1 MTDVPHLHDGPDG
14 PSAPA
19 ASATPGPRARI
30 IDRGYRAYRG
40 PRTGVKGAMVT
51 VWRQSV
57 QRALGIRRSAWAKVL
72 PVASV
77 AISYVPAIVFIGLV
91 ALLPSGDVAELDVPT
106 YGEYFPFI
114 QSALILFV
122 AFVGPEILCPDRRT
136 GMLGIYLA
144 SPLRRDTYLL
154 AKALATASVLALV
167 TIGPPLLML
176 VAYVIQGVGPD
187 GPVAVASTL
196 ARIVGSGALLAVL
209 FTSVAMGVSSLTD
222 RKAFATA
229 GLLLVIVMSSFF
241 VGVTVEAAELDRNL
255 YAASLITGPFTLV
268 ELVHGEAPGISGVT
282 LPAAVGFLLA
292 WTFVGAFVCRTRYQ
306 QLQVTS

>member
-1 MTDVPHLHDGPDG
+1 MTDIPHLRGPG
-14 PSAPA
+14 GAPA
-19 ASATPGPRARI
+19 PAGPVSNRPRARI

-40 PRTGVKGAMVT
+40 PRTGVKGAMGT

-57 QRALGIRRSAWAKVL
+57 QRALGIRRSAWAKIL

-91 ALLPSGDVAELDVPT
+91 ALLPSDDVDQLDVPT

-167 TIGPPLLML
+167 TVGPPLLML
-176 VAYVIQGVGPD
+176 VAYVLQGVGPD

-196 ARIVGSGALLAVL
+196 ARIVGSGTLLAVL
-209 FTSVAMGVSSLTD
+209 FTAVAMGVSSLTD

-229 GLLLVIVMSSFF
+229 GLLLVILMSSFF

-255 YAASLITGPFTLV
+255 HAASLITGPFSLV
-268 ELVHGEAPGISGVT
+268 ELVHGETTAISGVT
-282 LPAAVGFLLA
+282 LTAAVGFLLG
-292 WTFVGAFVCRTRYQ
+292 WTVLGAVVCRTRYQ
-306 QLQVTS
+306 HLQVTS